1 MKVSLSGLIS
11 HCIEALPKRASATV
25 DELRDLERHLGEMKT
40 AQASGEAAI
49 DAFLAWY
56 LRVNPAVSALRSLPR
71 RASMEQFGL
80 LELSRHITELAFR
93 KGEGSAVIAEFFEL
107 YV

>member
-1 MKVSLSGLIS
+1 
-11 HCIEALPKRASATV
+11 
-25 DELRDLERHLGEMKT
+25 
-40 AQASGEAAI
+40 
-49 DAFLAWY
+49 
-56 LRVNPAVSALRSLPR
+56 
-71 RASMEQFGL
+71 MEQFGL